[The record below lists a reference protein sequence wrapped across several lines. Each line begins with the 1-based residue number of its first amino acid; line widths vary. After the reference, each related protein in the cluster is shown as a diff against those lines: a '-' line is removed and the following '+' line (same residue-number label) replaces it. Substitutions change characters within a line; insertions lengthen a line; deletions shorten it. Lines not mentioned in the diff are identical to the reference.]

1 MEVVTAYLGLGSNL
15 GDRWKNLRDAL
26 ELLDTLDDG
35 VSVIRSSNVYETE
48 PWGLAD
54 QPRFL
59 NCVLEVTCSV
69 SSERL
74 LELAKQVEQ
83 TLGREWSP
91 RYGPRLIDVDIL
103 LYGDAVVGRGV
114 PSGRPQEAPLHG
126 LPQGEPLQIPH
137 PRMELR
143 AFVLVPL
150 AELAGG
156 AVHPVSGFTIVQ
168 LAKEVEG
175 KDGVTLW
182 GAPLVSPRGGPQDGV
197 A

>member
-1 MEVVTAYLGLGSNL
+1 MEMVTAYLGLGSNL
-15 GDRWKNLRDAL
+15 GDRWKNLQDAL

-35 VSVIRSSNVYETE
+35 VSVTRSSNVYETE

-54 QPRFL
+54 QPSFL
-59 NCVLEVTCSV
+59 NCVLEATCSA
-69 SSERL
+69 SPERL
-74 LELAKQVEQ
+74 LEVAKQVEQ

-114 PSGRPQEAPLHG
+114 HKRPLHGRPQEA
-126 LPQGEPLQIPH
+126 PLQIPH

-150 AELAGG
+150 ADLAGG
-156 AVHPVSGFTIVQ
+156 AVHPVSGLTIVQ

-175 KDGVTLW
+175 KDGVVLW
-182 GAPLVSPRGGPQDGV
+182 GPPLVSARGNPQDGV

>member
-1 MEVVTAYLGLGSNL
+1 MEMVTAYLGLGSNL
-15 GDRWKNLRDAL
+15 GDRLKNLQDAS

-35 VSVIRSSNVYETE
+35 VRVLRSSNVYETE

-54 QPRFL
+54 QPKFL
-59 NCVLEVTCSV
+59 NSVLEIAAAV
-69 SSERL
+69 SPKRL

-91 RYGPRLIDVDIL
+91 RYGPRLIDMDIL
-103 LYGDAVVGRGV
+103 LYGDAIVEQ
-114 PSGRPQEAPLHG
+114 PD
-126 LPQGEPLQIPH
+126 LQIPH

-150 AELAGG
+150 AELANG
-156 AVHPVSGFTIVQ
+156 AVHPISGLTIEQ
-168 LAKEVEG
+168 MSKEVDG
-175 KDGVTLW
+175 KGGVALW
-182 GAPLVSPRGGPQDGV
+182 GAPPVLACDNPHDRD

>member
-15 GDRWKNLRDAL
+15 GNRWKNLRDAL

-35 VSVIRSSNVYETE
+35 VSVTRSSNVYETE

-59 NCVLEVTCSV
+59 NCVLEITCSV
-69 SSERL
+69 SPERL

-114 PSGRPQEAPLHG
+114 PSGRPQEAPL
-126 LPQGEPLQIPH
+126 QIPH

-150 AELAGG
+150 VELAGG
-156 AVHPVSGFTIVQ
+156 AVHPVSGLTIVQ

-175 KDGVTLW
+175 KEGVVLW
-182 GAPLVSPRGGPQDGV
+182 GAPLVSARGNTQDGV

>member
-15 GDRWKNLRDAL
+15 GDRRKNLQDAS
-26 ELLDTLDDG
+26 ELLDRLDDG
-35 VSVIRSSNVYETE
+35 VRVLRSSSVYETE

-54 QPRFL
+54 QPKFL
-59 NCVLEVTCSV
+59 NCVLEITCGV
-69 SSERL
+69 SPERL

-114 PSGRPQEAPLHG
+114 PCGLPQEAPL
-126 LPQGEPLQIPH
+126 QIPH
-137 PRMELR
+137 LRMELR

-150 AELAGG
+150 AELADGI
-156 AVHPVSGFTIVQ
+156 VHPVLGVTIGH
-168 LAKEVEG
+168 LAAEVDGKE
-175 KDGVTLW
+175 GVTLW
-182 GAPLVSPRGGPQDGV
+182 GAPQVPARCGTYNGG